1 MLAILSAGVLLA
13 ASTSFEELARHAAE
27 AREHERL
34 EEAARLYRQALRL
47 KPGWAEGWWFLG
59 TLAYDQD
66 RYPECSDAFRR
77 LVDLK
82 PQGAPAH
89 ALLGL
94 CEFNLKRY
102 DSALRHLLHARKIGF
117 GGEDRIRQAALY
129 HLALAF
135 ILKEH
140 YENAIEQ
147 LALLVRASEAALDVR
162 LAAGLATMRKPM
174 LPSQIPGE
182 DRDLAFRLGQAVVQ
196 ELERHAEEATRAY
209 EAVLAAYPRAPGI
222 HYAYGSFLLSSN
234 PDRGLELL
242 KQELDISPEH
252 VPALGAI
259 ALEYLKRG
267 DARSAKPWAEKAVL
281 LAPGNFV
288 THVARGRVLLELE
301 DLPGA
306 IRELETAVQLA
317 PDSPNARFALAN
329 AYVRAGRKEDAGRE
343 RKEFARLRK
352 LLDSEGK

>member
-1 MLAILSAGVLLA
+1 MFTFLSVGVLLA
-13 ASTSFEELARHAAE
+13 VSTSFEELAKRAAE
-27 AREHERL
+27 ARDQERL

-66 RYPECSDAFRR
+66 QYSGCSDAFHH

-82 PQGAPAH
+82 PEGAPGH

-102 DSALRHLLHARKIGF
+102 DSSLRHLLHAQKIGF
-117 GGEDRIRQAALY
+117 GGETRIRQVALY

-147 LALLVRASEAALDVR
+147 LALLVRSSEAAPDVR
-162 LAAGLATMRKPM
+162 LAAGIATLRRPI
-174 LPSQIPGE
+174 LPSQIPGA
-182 DRDLAFRLGQAVVQ
+182 DRDLAARLGQAVVE
-196 ELERHAEEATRAY
+196 ELGRHPEEAMQAY
-209 EAVLAAYPRAPGI
+209 EAVLAAYPRAPGV

-267 DARSAKPWAEKAVL
+267 DAASAKPWARKAVQ
-281 LAPGNFV
+281 LAPGDFV
-288 THVARGRVLLELE
+288 THVAWGRVLFELE
-301 DLPGA
+301 DLPAA
-306 IRELETAVQLA
+306 IRELELAVQLA
-317 PDSPNARFALAN
+317 PDSPHARFALAN
-329 AYVRAGRKEDAGRE
+329 AYVRAGRKQDADRE